1 MPTMTNRSNRLR
13 LVVKQSGKT
22 AKDIINTFAEME
34 KNKPQHTVKYPKDP
48 ITISRHI
55 NAKRSFDIDMAVAY
69 AKALDADP
77 AEICFEPVKKNIWGS
92 HEPMNGSVTW
102 FTDYSGYTSK
112 ELKQVIVPRNFY
124 NERYKVIEDINP
136 QAPSHGSLIIYEQ
149 IHKNG
154 NQVNRDFFNSI
165 CLCQYK
171 KDDKPN
177 SVQNW
182 VMGVPRAVANN
193 RFDIQLVFGSILLR
207 DVKLITLYPV
217 VTVVLPTF
225 YRFQKDY

>member
-22 AKDIINTFAEME
+22 AKEIINTFAEME

-69 AKALDADP
+69 GKALDADP
-77 AEICFEPVKKNIWGS
+77 SDICFEPVYKNIWGS
-92 HEPMNGSVTW
+92 HEPMNGEITW
-102 FTDYSGYTSK
+102 YTDKAGFTNK
-112 ELKQVIVPRNFY
+112 EPRQVIVPRAFY
-124 NERYKVIEDINP
+124 NDRYKVIEDSNAL
-136 QAPSHGSLIIYEQ
+136 APSYGALSIYEQ
-149 IHKNG
+149 IHEKG

-165 CLCQYK
+165 CFCK
-171 KDDKPN
+171 FIKGNETK
-177 SVQNW
+177 W

-193 RFDIQLVFGSILLR
+193 KFDIQLVFGNILIR
-207 DVKLITLYPV
+207 DVKIEILYPLISV
-217 VTVVLPTF
+217 ILPHF
-225 YRFQKDY
+225 YRYNKSY